1 MLIGGAA
8 GLAMDLLIVLPIAR
22 NSDTSSSINPL
33 GFLPLIAI
41 GALIG
46 GLIGSAFRK

>member
-8 GLAMDLLIVLPIAR
+8 GLVLDLLIVSPISR
-22 NSDTSSSINPL
+22 NNETGGSFHPL
-33 GFLPLIAI
+33 GFLPLIAVC
-41 GALIG
+41 ALIG